1 MTGHHRHPL
10 DRLRADPPP
19 GLDDRDWRDAYFETD
34 GSDILEGLDATALY
48 DGDGDLYGLRIGRLT
63 LSEAQIKLMLDPAH
77 FARIR
82 TMDPMTLDTAR
93 QDWLASMDD
102 DRDGQ

>member
-1 MTGHHRHPL
+1 MTAHHRHPL

-19 GLDDRDWRDAYFETD
+19 GLDDYDWRGADFETD
-34 GSDILEGLDATALY
+34 GTDILEGLDATALY
-48 DGDGDLYGLRIGRLT
+48 DGDGAIYGLRIGWLT

-82 TMDPMTLDTAR
+82 ALDAVELEQRR
-93 QDWLASMDD
+93 QDWLASMED

>member
-1 MTGHHRHPL
+1 MTAHHRHPL

-19 GLDDRDWRDAYFETD
+19 EGPDWSSACDFEVD
-34 GSDILEGLDATALY
+34 GADILEGLDATALY
-48 DGDGDLYGLRIGRLT
+48 DGDGAIYGLRIGRLT
-63 LSEAQIKLMLDPAH
+63 LSEAQVKLMLDPAH

-82 TMDPMTLDTAR
+82 ALDAVELEQRR
-93 QDWLASMDD
+93 QDWLASMED